1 MLVWSEK
8 LYISES
14 LQRKS
19 EAIKKKLSRS
29 FFLPDVFLITAPT
42 NEANVFDVFEAKEL
56 RFPYHRK
63 REIVVYGLAKD
74 KAEAL
79 SLVTTML
86 EEMYRKTG
94 NFSGKEYFSEV

>member
-1 MLVWSEK
+1 MAGK
-8 LYISES
+8 LGFRHKQG
-14 LQRKS
+14 L
-19 EAIKKKLSRS
+19 
-29 FFLPDVFLITAPT
+29 
-42 NEANVFDVFEAKEL
+42 FEAKEL